1 MNVYTAQD
9 FLNKQLLTRLHLSLF
24 GPNIPDNSVFG
35 TGPESCT
42 VAADFNSTS
51 VVKLIVA
58 VSVAFS
64 ELEVAIFTRYSSAL
78 LLIIMQSK

>member
-1 MNVYTAQD
+1 MSVYTAQD

-24 GPNIPDNSVFG
+24 GANTPDNSVFG

-58 VSVAFS
+58 VSVACS
-64 ELEVAIFTRYSSAL
+64 ELEVAISSAL
-78 LLIIMQSK
+78 FLIYMQTK